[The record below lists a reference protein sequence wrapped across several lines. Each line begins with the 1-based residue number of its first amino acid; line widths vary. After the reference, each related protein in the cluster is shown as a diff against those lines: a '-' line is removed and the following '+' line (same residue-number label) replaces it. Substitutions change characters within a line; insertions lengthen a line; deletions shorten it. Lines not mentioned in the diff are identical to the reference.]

1 MSLYDKYEAL
11 KIERRGRVLV
21 LTLDNPPTNA
31 MTPALH
37 YELTR
42 IFFDINFDE
51 EVAAVVI
58 TGAGEKAFC
67 AGGDIKRMA
76 SRIENHDY
84 ADWNR
89 GNFEAR
95 QIIGGLLRLEKPLIA
110 RINGHAMGLGATLAV
125 YSDLSYMMAGAKIAD
140 THVNVG
146 LAAGDGGAMMWP
158 LLMGF
163 TRARRYL
170 LTGDTMTGRE
180 AAEYGLI
187 TEAVDTIEQLDE
199 CAFGMA
205 DRLASGATRAVS
217 YTKVATNLVLRKML
231 EGVIDAHLGLETY
244 TFMSDDH
251 REAATAFRDKRTP
264 KFTGS

>member
-21 LTLDNPPTNA
+21 LTMDNPPTNA

-51 EVAAVVI
+51 DVGAVVI
-58 TGAGEKAFC
+58 TGSGEKGFS

-76 SRIENHDY
+76 KRIETHDF
-84 ADWNR
+84 AGWNR

-95 QIIGGLLRLEKPLIA
+95 QIIGCLLRLEKPLIA

-140 THVNVG
+140 THVKVG

-170 LTGDTMTGRE
+170 LTGDAMTGRE
-180 AAEYGLI
+180 AAEFGLV
-187 TEAVDTIEQLDE
+187 TEAVDSIEQLDE

-205 DRLASGATRAVS
+205 ERLANGASRAVS
-217 YTKVATNLVLRKML
+217 YTKMATNLVLRKLL
-231 EGVIDAHLGLETY
+231 EGMIESHLGLETY

-251 REAATAFRDKRTP
+251 REATTAFRDKREP
-264 KFTGS
+264 KFTGQ